1 MRDLGDLLG
10 RIKATT
16 PWPDQGGTKVRPGL
30 RSKVRMQVGVMA
42 HWRYLL
48 GLVDQHEK
56 A

>member
-1 MRDLGDLLG
+1 MRVGDLLD
-10 RIKATT
+10 RIRATT
-16 PWPDQGGTKVRPGL
+16 PWPDRGGRKVHPGL
-30 RSKVRMQVGVMA
+30 RKASMQVGVMA